1 MIAGLL
7 LAAGRSKRFGAD
19 KLLAKLRG
27 KAVIRWSAESL
38 AAGVDELY
46 VVLPPAADT
55 MTQALARLDARF
67 VVNLSRDEG
76 MGSSICAGVAAMPA
90 ETEAIVIALGDQP
103 LADPTTVDAVIA
115 KWRTDG
121 SRAVTTWYDDG
132 QGHPVLFARDCFA
145 LLSALRGDVGARA
158 VLESLGARVSV
169 VRVESPMPVDVD
181 TPDALREVEMSLR

>member
-27 KAVIRWSAESL
+27 KAVIRWSAEAL

-76 MGSSICAGVAAMPA
+76 MGSSIRAGVAAMPPD
-90 ETEAIVIALGDQP
+90 TEAIVIALGDQP
-103 LADPTTVDAVIA
+103 LADPTTVDAVVA
-115 KWRTDG
+115 KWRTEQ
-121 SRAVTTWYDDG
+121 SSAVTTRYDDG
-132 QGHPVLFARDCFA
+132 QGHPVLFARDSFA

-158 VLESLGARVSV
+158 VLETLGVRVSV

-181 TPDALREVEMSLR
+181 TPEALRDVEMSLR